1 MHELKRRFAAI
12 HCDVLRGIQAMS
24 PFSDIFG
31 EFNIVSTTFAA
42 AYGADL
48 GELSHELHQTKHV
61 LQKMKIEDR
70 PTTMARFIS
79 HRPY

>member
-1 MHELKRRFAAI
+1 LHELKRRFAAI

-48 GELSHELHQTKHV
+48 DELSHELHQTKHV